1 MRVLFISHDGSLN
14 GGAGLALIN
23 LIESIKYHNIE
34 PVILVPK
41 GTNDLINYL
50 EDNKIEYILSE
61 SYWWAFVDRKNIIK
75 NVYNYMK
82 LYLNQIK
89 MILSLPK
96 LINEI
101 KSKNIEI
108 IHSNSSVI
116 NIGALIRIFYNI
128 PHLWHVREFGEEHM
142 NLKFIFGTKL
152 TRKFM
157 SNFSDKIIVISKAL
171 EKKYLRY
178 VKRESVITI
187 YDGVSIDYIQKE
199 NNIIKKENKDE
210 LVILISGAIQEGKGQ
225 LFAAEVIN
233 KMIDENYKLK
243 LLIAG
248 RISEKQYFLDLQS
261 FIKNSK
267 KEDKI
272 LLLGSCNDMNRIRKD
287 ADVEL
292 VCSYM
297 EGFGRVTVEAMLS
310 KMPIIASDSGANPE
324 LVFDNFNG
332 FIYKFGDAEQLKN
345 KITLIY
351 NNRELIELMGKK
363 GFEFASKR
371 FIQEINTKN
380 ICNLYNEIKIG
391 GKNENR
397 NC

>member
-14 GGAGLALIN
+14 GGASLALIN

-61 SYWWAFVDRKNIIK
+61 NYWWAFVDRKNMIK
-75 NVYNYMK
+75 NVYNYIK
-82 LYLNQIK
+82 IYLNQIK

-96 LINEI
+96 LISEI

-157 SNFSDKIIVISKAL
+157 SKFSDKIIVISNAL
-171 EKKYLRY
+171 KEKYLRY
-178 VKRESVITI
+178 VKKELLITI
-187 YDGVSIDYIQKE
+187 YDGVSNDYIQKE
-199 NNIIKKENKDE
+199 INKTKKEYKDE

-233 KMIDENYKLK
+233 EMIEENYKLK

-248 RISEKQYFLDLQS
+248 RVSEKEYFLELKS
-261 FIKNSK
+261 FIKNNK

-272 LLLGSCNDMNRIRKD
+272 ILLGSCNNMNRIRKD
-287 ADVEL
+287 ADVEI

-297 EGFGRVTVEAMLS
+297 EGFGRVTIEAMLS
-310 KMPIIASDSGANPE
+310 KIPVIVSDSGANKE

-332 FIYKFGDAEQLKN
+332 FIYKFGNMEQLKN
-345 KITLIY
+345 KIDLIY
-351 NNRELIELMGKK
+351 NDRNLIDLLGNN
-363 GFEFASKR
+363 GFETASEK
-371 FIQEINTKN
+371 FIQEINTRN
-380 ICNLYNEIKIG
+380 ICNLYNDIKLG